1 MGLDPTSLA
10 CFSVRLR
17 VRARELFSV
26 RLRVSE
32 EELRFAQL
40 APRAGIEPTPQ
51 DLESCILAIEL
62 PG

>member
-1 MGLDPTSLA
+1 MGLEPTSLA
-10 CFSVRLR
+10 CFS

-26 RLRVSE
+26 RLSVSE

-40 APRAGIEPTPQ
+40 APRAGIEPTSQ